1 MNLAVFLDGTWNDPA
16 DRTNIDQLR
25 NLVVAVAG
33 DGTAQDAT
41 YIAGVGTGRW
51 SRIRG
56 GVFGM
61 GLSENIR
68 RAYAWLAERH
78 RSDEDRIF
86 LVGFSRGAFTARSL
100 GGMIAK
106 CGLLPAEEMDAEAVF
121 RRYRRTGAPGLR
133 EMREDGVPAVTDE
146 DRLVKERSRQV
157 RIRCIGVFD
166 TVGSLGIPGGLGRLL
181 TRRRHEF
188 HDTNLSGYVDV
199 ALHACAIDEHRPSF
213 EPTMWS
219 CVPIPIPGFAQVVE
233 QRWFPGSHTDVGGRL
248 LGDQRLPELARQW
261 VAEGLRAA
269 GLALRRPDDPPP
281 DDAWAGTIT
290 DSYARFLGGL
300 YRFLPWARR
309 NLRPVRCSLRETLSP
324 AVVTRHLERGYAPEN
339 PHLMPWIRAEAAGAI
354 PVTAAAPPPPPG
366 A

>member
-25 NLVVAVAG
+25 NLVVAVAD
-33 DGTAQDAT
+33 DGTAQDAR

-51 SRIRG
+51 NRIRG

-68 RAYAWLAERH
+68 LAYAWLAERH
-78 RSDEDRIF
+78 MGDEDRIF

-106 CGLLPAEEMDAEAVF
+106 CGLLPPAEMDAEAVF
-121 RRYRRTGAPGLR
+121 RRYRRTRSPGLR
-133 EMREDGVPAVTDE
+133 EMREEGVPAVTDE
-146 DRLVKERSRQV
+146 DRLVSERSRQV

-181 TRRRHEF
+181 TRRRYEF
-188 HDTNLSGYVDV
+188 HDTNLSGYVDF
-199 ALHACAIDEHRPSF
+199 AHHACAIDEHRPNF
-213 EPTMWS
+213 KPTMWS
-219 CVPIPIPGFAQVVE
+219 CVPIPIPGFPQTVE
-233 QRWFPGSHTDVGGRL
+233 QRWFVGAHTDVGGRL

-261 VAEGLRAA
+261 IADGLRAS
-269 GLALRRPDDPPP
+269 GLALRQPDDPPP
-281 DDAWAGTIT
+281 EDAWAGTPT
-290 DSYARFLGGL
+290 DSYKRFLSGL
-300 YRFLPWARR
+300 YRYIPWKRR
-309 NLRPVRCSLRETLSP
+309 YRRPVRCSLRETLSP
-324 AVVTRHLERGYAPEN
+324 WVVKRHVELGYAPEN
-339 PHLMPWIRAEAAGAI
+339 PHLLPWIRAEAAGEI
-354 PVTAAAPPPPPG
+354 TVTRAAPPPLPG